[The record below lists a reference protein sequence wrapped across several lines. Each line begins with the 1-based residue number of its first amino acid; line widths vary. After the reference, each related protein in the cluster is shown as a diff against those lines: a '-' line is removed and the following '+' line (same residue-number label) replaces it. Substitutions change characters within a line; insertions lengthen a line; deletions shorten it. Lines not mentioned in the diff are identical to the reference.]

1 MFATIRSARTLLYNA
16 LPYDVL
22 DGAYFE
28 TVELPEGPLT
38 DIHVSS
44 GERSSDFFNVSIC
57 EFYDRHIFA
66 KRTSIFTKS
75 IRLSH
80 KNGLFHDFVIFRVVI
95 HLD

>member
-1 MFATIRSARTLLYNA
+1 MFATIRSARTLLYTA

-44 GERSSDFFNVSIC
+44 GERSSDYFNVSSSGYVSTKMSIC
-57 EFYDRHIFA
+57 THIA
-66 KRTSIFTKS
+66 
-75 IRLSH
+75 
-80 KNGLFHDFVIFRVVI
+80 
-95 HLD
+95 

>member
-44 GERSSDFFNVSIC
+44 GERSSDFFTVSLCAFYPQNVYTHKQHSLNRKLTQSSNI
-57 EFYDRHIFA
+57 IA
-66 KRTSIFTKS
+66 
-75 IRLSH
+75 LSM
-80 KNGLFHDFVIFRVVI
+80 NFQN
-95 HLD
+95 

>member
-44 GERSSDFFNVSIC
+44 GERSSDFFNVSKC
-57 EFYDRHIFA
+57 EFYEPACLRA
-66 KRTSIFTKS
+66 RTFICIKT

-80 KNGLFHDFVIFRVVI
+80 KNRLFHEVVIFRVVI

>member
-1 MFATIRSARTLLYNA
+1 MLAISLNAVPTPYNA

-44 GERSSDFFNVSIC
+44 GERSSDFFTW
-57 EFYDRHIFA
+57 DA
-66 KRTSIFTKS
+66 TKAPTQNYL
-75 IRLSH
+75 LSPST
-80 KNGLFHDFVIFRVVI
+80 II
-95 HLD
+95 STE